1 MNSDRAE
8 PVFEPIDLA
17 VGDGR
22 SPQEIERLRVTGR
35 RQAVVIATLSEAVSN
50 FHRGLRALRAENA
63 ALRAESNE
71 LRGRLQTPS
80 HRESRTS
87 DELVEIALERS
98 TRAPSIAR
106 EIVVRSLAARVAPR
120 VLDNAQLVMSE
131 LVTNSVRHSTAPDG
145 AELVVRVRVW
155 QDRCRLEVEDSGH
168 EGAIAARS
176 PDLVHGHGMGLN
188 LVQAVSERWGLVRA
202 ADGPT
207 RVWAQLECG
216 AAPDVASRPNLRAL

>member
-8 PVFEPIDLA
+8 PVLEPIDA
-17 VGDGR
+17 AAGDRR
-22 SPQEIERLRVTGR
+22 SPQALERLRVTSR
-35 RQAVVIATLSEAVSN
+35 RQVVVIATLSEAVSN

-63 ALRAESNE
+63 ALRAEGTE
-71 LRGRLQTPS
+71 LRGRLQKPS
-80 HRESRTS
+80 QREARSN
-87 DELVEIALERS
+87 DDLVEVALARS
-98 TRAPSIAR
+98 PGAPSVAR

-131 LVTNSVRHSTAPDG
+131 LVTNSVRHSAAPDG
-145 AELVVRVRVW
+145 DELVVRIRVW

-188 LVQAVSERWGLVRA
+188 LVQTVSERWGLVRA

-207 RVWAQLECG
+207 RVWAQMECG
-216 AAPDVASRPNLRAL
+216 AAADVARRPSLRVL

>member
-71 LRGRLQTPS
+71 LRGRLQKPS
-80 HRESRTS
+80 HRASRTN

-98 TRAPSIAR
+98 TRAPSVAR
-106 EIVVRSLAARVAPR
+106 EIVGRSLAARVAPR

-131 LVTNSVRHSTAPDG
+131 LVTNSVRHSGAPVGD
-145 AELVVRVRVW
+145 ELVVRVRVW

-176 PDLVHGHGMGLN
+176 PDLVHGNGMGLN
-188 LVQAVSERWGLVRA
+188 LVQTLSERWGLVRA

-207 RVWAQLECG
+207 RVWAQLKCG
-216 AAPDVASRPNLRAL
+216 VAADVAWRPSLRVL